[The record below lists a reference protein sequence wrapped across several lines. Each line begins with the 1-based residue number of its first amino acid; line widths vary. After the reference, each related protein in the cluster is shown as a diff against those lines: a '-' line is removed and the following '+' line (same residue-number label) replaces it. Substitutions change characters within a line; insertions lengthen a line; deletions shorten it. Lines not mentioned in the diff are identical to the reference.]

1 MQQDISDAIVAN
13 QIWFR
18 HFGCSWQS
26 PKVLAWMQQQELVS
40 SHNMDENDLQNLA
53 AQLEGAWHNLSEQHR
68 ELLAGVN
75 RLLAKHGFAWDKE
88 PLISWLV
95 SRGLSS
101 REEMSWKDYQ
111 DFLQEFS
118 IDFSPP

>member
-26 PKVLAWMQQQELVS
+26 PKVLAWMQDQRLT
-40 SHNMDENDLQNLA
+40 SHHTMDQGDLQNLA
-53 AQLEGAWHNLSEQHR
+53 AQLEGVWNSLSGQR
-68 ELLAGVN
+68 QELLASVN
-75 RLLAKHGFAWDKE
+75 RLLAKHCFAWDKD
-88 PLISWLV
+88 PLITWLAE
-95 SRGLSS
+95 RGLSS

-118 IDFSPP
+118 CDDE